1 MVVEG
6 MVEDFIKFDVDIN
19 MIDEW
24 GRFIRLFL
32 EQLFICSFE
41 VRYQFI
47 YEWVRFVLIVV
58 FIYKVMYVMLISV

>member
-24 GRFIRLFL
+24 GRFIVCFYSSYLYVVLRLDIS
-32 EQLFICSFE
+32 LFMSGLDL
-41 VRYQFI
+41 Y
-47 YEWVRFVLIVV
+47 
-58 FIYKVMYVMLISV
+58 